1 MIWFFTREGHD
12 RRSCETRLA
21 FDGNGYEL
29 VVREGDRMRIERFH
43 ELGSLL
49 ARQQE
54 LLLAWQSLGWQ
65 GLPDRDKLSAQ

>member
-43 ELGSLL
+43 ELSALL
-49 ARQQE
+49 AREQE
-54 LLLAWQSLGWQ
+54 LLQAWQSLGWR
-65 GLPDRDKLSAQ
+65 GLPDRRNLSVQ